1 MTVSYPIF
9 DPADKADPNKMFSFQ
24 GKIKFVSNKVEA
36 GGEYKVWA
44 EVTNRKYK
52 GQWVLRPGVTLNMTV
67 GN

>member
-1 MTVSYPIF
+1 
-9 DPADKADPNKMFSFQ
+9 MFSFE

-44 EVTNRKYK
+44 EVTNKKYK